1 MKKRG
6 FKRGFTLAEM
16 LIAVLLLGL
25 VSVMATVM
33 VSAVLDNT
41 VMAKEVAQAE
51 ILGSEALDNIQAEL
65 RFALDVDVVVD
76 EGTGNKGTITFG
88 HDKAN
93 PNCSLALNGEGSVV
107 LQVYA
112 TNGDLISETELFDGV
127 SYGNLKISALTF
139 ERVDNGAADSVK
151 VTVSVAYGNRVLW
164 QGSVSVRPINGMAD
178 ESSVLPG
185 AGD

>member
-33 VSAVLDNT
+33 VSAVLGNT

-65 RFALDVDVVVD
+65 RFALQVKVSD
-76 EGTGNKGTITFG
+76 GNVTFG